1 MKKYR
6 LVPEAELR
14 HYLEAWLKLQ
24 ALEHGGVDNWEWY
37 GYSLRD
43 FLENWAKETGRDP
56 EDEDLDFDE
65 IVNED
70 IEEYLSYEG

>member
-14 HYLEAWLKLQ
+14 HYIEAWLKLQ
-24 ALEHGGVDNWEWY
+24 ALEHGGVNNWEWY
-37 GYSLRD
+37 GYSLSD
-43 FLENWAKETGRDP
+43 FLENWAKETGKDP
-56 EDEDLDFDE
+56 EDEDLDFDK

-70 IEEYLSYEG
+70 IEEYLFYEG

>member
-14 HYLEAWLKLQ
+14 HYIEAWLKLQ

-37 GYSLRD
+37 GCSLRD
-43 FLENWAKETGRDP
+43 FLESWAKETGRDP

>member
-14 HYLEAWLKLQ
+14 DYIRAWLRLQ
-24 ALEHGGVDNWEWY
+24 ALESGGVDNWDWY

-65 IVNED
+65 IVNEE